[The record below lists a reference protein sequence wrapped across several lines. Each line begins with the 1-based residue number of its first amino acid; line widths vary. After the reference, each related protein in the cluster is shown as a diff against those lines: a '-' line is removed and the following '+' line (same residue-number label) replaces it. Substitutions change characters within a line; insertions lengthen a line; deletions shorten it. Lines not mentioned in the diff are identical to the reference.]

1 MTTEREKFE
10 AWMKTRYKPGCA
22 MLGKD
27 ADGDYTNVYTM
38 MEWAGWKARADMLAA
53 DGAQSEPTDA
63 EITELAHRQCMNYK
77 HSTHE
82 NLVCYSFNP
91 TTMIDFARKLLA
103 KGGAK

>member
-53 DGAQSEPTDA
+53 DGAQSEPKPVDEMALGFAIMEHLGPAALTGGRISPID
-63 EITELAHRQCMNYK
+63 
-77 HSTHE
+77 
-82 NLVCYSFNP
+82 SFTLGWNAA
-91 TTMIDFARKLLA
+91 MLA